1 MGVYDVTEYMPD
13 ICVALGPT
21 NSSTRSPPPNTVKT
35 RQWDVEFLDV
45 TLPLGVTSAVLR
57 RCAFS
62 CWLSP
67 PGQRH
72 AWVWFLWVWFLG
84 PEGSLLLSTC
94 PALTPGPLPSSRGG
108 EE

>member
-57 RCAFS
+57 RFLTLAE
-62 CWLSP
+62 SP
-67 PGQRH
+67 RPAARLGLVSLGLVPG
-72 AWVWFLWVWFLG
+72 A
-84 PEGSLLLSTC
+84 
-94 PALTPGPLPSSRGG
+94 
-108 EE
+108 

>member
-62 CWLSP
+62 CWLRSP
-67 PGQRH
+67 RPAARLGLVSLGLVPGAR
-72 AWVWFLWVWFLG
+72 G
-84 PEGSLLLSTC
+84 LSAPQC
-94 PALTPGPLPSSRGG
+94 LPSPDSWSPAQLQRW
-108 EE
+108 

>member
-21 NSSTRSPPPNTVKT
+21 NSSTRSRPPNTVKT

-57 RCAFS
+57 RFLMLAEAPRPAAR
-62 CWLSP
+62 L
-67 PGQRH
+67 GLI
-72 AWVWFLWVWFLG
+72 LWVWFLG